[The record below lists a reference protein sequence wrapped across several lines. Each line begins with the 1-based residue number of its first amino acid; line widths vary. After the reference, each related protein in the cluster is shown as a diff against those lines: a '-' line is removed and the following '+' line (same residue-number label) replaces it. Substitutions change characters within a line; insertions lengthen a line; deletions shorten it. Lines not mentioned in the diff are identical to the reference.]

1 MGCVSDWTPH
11 LAHAPATPQCK
22 EADMNEAR
30 SLAIEWLPDLAAGL
44 DLSLATDKPVLLDF
58 FKHG

>member
-1 MGCVSDWTPH
+1 
-11 LAHAPATPQCK
+11 
-22 EADMNEAR
+22 MNEAR